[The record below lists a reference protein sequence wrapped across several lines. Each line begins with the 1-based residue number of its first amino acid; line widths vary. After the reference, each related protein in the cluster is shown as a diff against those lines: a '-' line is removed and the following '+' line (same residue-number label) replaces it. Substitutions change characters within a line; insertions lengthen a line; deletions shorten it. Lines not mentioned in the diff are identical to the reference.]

1 MGIEW
6 RMIPLLMIMVWW
18 LQRLFHLLE
27 NICLKVPIHDVCS
40 MWRGVTIHKNLFCT
54 KESHDW
60 VKKISSW
67 QWFIPDEIQAF
78 TESLISFLFLY
89 PTSSIIKVYKK
100 FDSAEKSMDL
110 TRQICMI
117 TFHFLL
123 SAVKIRLA
131 FKLKSWSL
139 FQQDWLEIFNIPVP
153 VWPYH
158 EILSLRQQSN

>member
-1 MGIEW
+1 MGIECC
-6 RMIPLLMIMVWW
+6 MIPLLRIMVWW

-60 VKKISSW
+60 VKKN
-67 QWFIPDEIQAF
+67 
-78 TESLISFLFLY
+78 LILAMIHTSIHWIADFVLFLY

-100 FDSAEKSMDL
+100 FDSAEKSMDV

-123 SAVKIRLA
+123 SAVKLRLA

-139 FQQDWLEIFNIPVP
+139 FQQDWLEIFNIPLP

-158 EILSLRQQSN
+158 ESLSLRQQSN